1 MCKISVL
8 ITDYKQPEFTK
19 YCIKS
24 VRNASF
30 KDLQILLKDNSKDNI
45 GLAASS
51 NRLAANAKGEWLFFL
66 NNDTL
71 VTTDIFDKLLKS
83 KCDIVGCRMFDYQGK
98 TELSSM
104 ISLDRFGCPAG
115 NTGSAFY
122 PDGAIFI
129 KRKVF
134 EELGGFDE
142 KLFLYGE
149 DRDLCWRGL
158 LAGYSVGYCPSAV
171 FYHNTHSVGPT
182 NYFQRYHSEK
192 NVIRTMLKNYTTKS
206 LLKILPQYVFWSI
219 LELGYVG
226 LTKPIALFKSYLPAY
241 WWNIK
246 NLPDTIKQRKYVM
259 HRISDKDLPFSKKI
273 GKLWVLK
280 NGGVKWRKRF

>member
-1 MCKISVL
+1 MKISVL

-24 VRNASF
+24 VNNATF
-30 KDLQILLKDNSKDNI
+30 KDLEILTRDNSNENI

-51 NRLAANAKGEWLFFL
+51 NLLAKHAKGEWLFFL

-71 VTTDIFDKLLKS
+71 VKRNIFEYLLRTPF
-83 KCDIVGCRMFDYQGK
+83 DIVGCRMFDYQGK
-98 TELSSM
+98 NDLCSEM
-104 ISLDRFGCPAG
+104 SLDRFGCPAAR
-115 NTGSAFY
+115 TGPVFY

-142 KLFLYGE
+142 RLFLYGE

-158 LAGYSVGYCPSAV
+158 LAGYSVGINPYAV

-192 NVIRTMLKNYTTKS
+192 NIIRTMLKNYTKKS
-206 LLKILPQYVFWSI
+206 LLKILPQYLFWSI
-219 LELGYVG
+219 LELGFVA
-226 LTKPIALFKSYLPAY
+226 LTKPKAIFKSYLPAY
-241 WWNIK
+241 LWNIV
-246 NLPDTIKQRKYVM
+246 NLPDTLRQRKFVI
-259 HRISDKDLPFSKKI
+259 HRVPDKNLPFSKRI

-280 NGGVKWRKRF
+280 NGGVKWRKRS